1 VAEAN
6 AHIDEHRGAAQ
17 AEDQWLATALFGQE
31 RSAAPTAVISRAD
44 DAAFLHEDFD
54 DVDANDSAADDPV
67 SEDQRG
73 AAEDADADADP
84 EPVDLDAPPD
94 REPDDTA
101 DVGDAN
107 AGSKKTALVL
117 GAGLVVAIV
126 AIVGAFVVFSPDT
139 PATRDTATPT
149 AAAAASA
156 APTSAPPPPP
166 DQDQA
171 LAFTASANCPAGSTS
186 AQALTDTASDSA
198 WVCVRGAP
206 GGQVDGQVLHID
218 LGRSYVLSA
227 VSITPGWVA
236 KTPGG
241 KEEWLAH
248 RVITRLQYIFN
259 DDERT
264 IVTQDT
270 GNTHGPVTT
279 PLPKKVLASRVTVI
293 ILQTSRPPAS
303 PAPTA
308 DAAAPAQPGFLDSV
322 LGQGNGPIPADATQT
337 TQPDPDP
344 MSQDPSDPVD
354 STFAVSAM
362 KFFGHQPI

>member
-1 VAEAN
+1 MAEAN
-6 AHIDEHRGAAQ
+6 TRIDEHPAAGES
-17 AEDQWLATALFGQE
+17 EDQWLATALFGQE
-31 RSAAPTAVISRAD
+31 PSAAPTAVISCAD
-44 DAAFLHEDFD
+44 DAGFLDQDFD
-54 DVDANDSAADDPV
+54 DVDANDSATDDPD
-67 SEDQRG
+67 SEDPRR
-73 AAEDADADADP
+73 AADDADP

-94 REPDDTA
+94 LEPDDTTG
-101 DVGDAN
+101 VGDAN

-126 AIVGAFVVFSPDT
+126 AIIAAFIVFSSPDT
-139 PATRDTATPT
+139 AATPDNPT
-149 AAAAASA
+149 PSAAAAASP
-156 APTSAPPPPP
+156 APTSAPPPP

-171 LAFTASANCPAGSTS
+171 VAFTASANCPAGSTS

-241 KEEWLAH
+241 KEDWLAH
-248 RVITRLQYIFN
+248 RVVTRLQYLFN
-259 DDERT
+259 DDQRT

-279 PLPKKVLASRVTVI
+279 PLPTKVLASRVTVI

-308 DAAAPAQPGFLDSV
+308 DPAAPAQPGFLDSV